1 MLTAL
6 RSGFLSI
13 AADFISLPFLRR
25 VGLGLLRVV
34 APRPPMSPLQN
45 PNQKKRWENVDRSF
59 KI

>member
-6 RSGFLSI
+6 RSGSYLSPSY
-13 AADFISLPFLRR
+13 AGMRPTT
-25 VGLGLLRVV
+25 GRVV